1 MSAQDYKICL
11 ACFNA
16 FLAKVSKRN
25 PNLMLNDRRVITD
38 DEIFNLIEWRLR
50 NFCVEN
56 KTDTMCITNNGKATI
71 KIKATGELLDK
82 IKKELEDK

>member
-1 MSAQDYKICL
+1 MSAQDYKICP

-38 DEIFNLIEWRLR
+38 AEIFNLIEWRLR
-50 NFCVEN
+50 KFCIEN
-56 KTDTMCITNNGKATI
+56 KTDTMYITTNGKANME
-71 KIKATGELLDK
+71 IKATGELLEK
-82 IKKELEDK
+82 IKKELEEK